1 MYAIKLI
8 SLYQAQFKVWKNCF
22 GRKKHPKRQHMKRVI
37 KCLTVNV
44 NAFKILATICFF
56 ALGLNTEAQVNWAND
71 GVSYFKSEKNQLVKY
86 TLPGNEMKI
95 IISKEQLTPAGRSE
109 PLTIAHFS
117 FSSDQQKAL
126 LFTNTQRVWRL
137 NSKGDYWVYNFNT
150 NALTQIGK
158 GLSAS
163 SLMFAKFSP
172 DGKTIAYVSQNN
184 LYSEDYASGK
194 ITALTTNGTVSL
206 INGTFDWAYEEEF
219 ACRDGFR
226 WSPDS
231 KSIAY
236 WQVDASAIKKFYM
249 INNTDSIYSQ
259 LVPLEYPKVG
269 ETPSACKIGVVNLE
283 DTKTTWMNIPGDA
296 AQHYL
301 VRMEFIPASNKLL
314 IQQLNRKQNKSKL
327 YTADAINGSVKVIQ
341 EETDEAWVDL
351 FQPGNTYAIDY
362 TNNFNFLKETNS
374 ILWASEKDGWRH
386 LYRVSL
392 EGKPEVQITKGAYD
406 VIDLKYINTKE
417 GDVYFLASPDNATQ
431 KYLYKSK
438 LNGKGEAELLSPE
451 GLKGSHDYSF
461 SSNGE
466 FAEHKFSNHYTKNA
480 SEFIS
485 VTNQK
490 ALYEGESI
498 ESRLKTFEE
507 KATTEFF
514 TLKTADGIEMD
525 GWMVKPTN
533 FDPKKK
539 YPVVF
544 YVYSEP
550 AMTTVNDRYNVSR
563 NWWYKGNMAEDG
575 YIYISLDN
583 RGTPAHKGRVWR
595 KSIYRKIGLVNIKDQ
610 AMAAKEILKW
620 DFVDA
625 ERIAVWGHSG
635 GGSATLN
642 LMFQFPEIYKTGIS
656 IAAVA
661 NQLTYDNIYQER
673 YMGLPQEN
681 REDFIAGSPIT
692 YAKNLVGNL
701 LYIHGTGDDNVH
713 YQNADLLLNELIKYN
728 KQFQFMAY
736 PNRSHSIREGEGTRE
751 HLSTLY
757 TNFLKL
763 HCPPGGR

>member
-1 MYAIKLI
+1 
-8 SLYQAQFKVWKNCF
+8 
-22 GRKKHPKRQHMKRVI
+22 MKRV
-37 KCLTVNV
+37 KKSLAVNV
-44 NAFKILATICFF
+44 NAFEFLVTICLF
-56 ALGLNTEAQVNWAND
+56 AFGFNTEAQVNWTND
-71 GVSYFKSEKNQLVKY
+71 RSSYFKLEKNQLVTY

-95 IISKEQLTPAGRSE
+95 IISKEQLTPAGRLE
-109 PLTIAHFS
+109 PLEIAHFS
-117 FSSDQQKAL
+117 FSPDQQKAL
-126 LFTNTQRVWRL
+126 LFTNTKRVWRL
-137 NSKGDYWVYNFNT
+137 NSKGDYWVYNFKT

-158 GLSAS
+158 SLPAS

-172 DGKTIAYVSQNN
+172 DGKTIAYVSGNN
-184 LYSEDYASGK
+184 LYSEDYESGK
-194 ITALTTNGTVSL
+194 ITSLTSNGTVTL

-269 ETPSACKIGVVNLE
+269 ETPSACKIGVVKLGE
-283 DTKTTWMNIPGDA
+283 TKTTWMNIPGDA

-301 VRMEFIPASNKLL
+301 VRLEFIPASNKLL

-327 YTADAINGSVKVIQ
+327 YIADAINGSTKVIQ

-386 LYRVSL
+386 LYQVSL
-392 EGKPEVQITKGAYD
+392 EGKPEIQITKGAYD
-406 VIDLKYINTKE
+406 VIDLKYINEKE
-417 GDVYFLASPDNATQ
+417 GDLYFLASPDNATQ
-431 KYLYKSK
+431 KYLYKAK
-438 LNGKGEAELLSPE
+438 LNGKGKTELLSPE

-466 FAEHKFSNHYTKNA
+466 FAEHTFSNHYTKKA

-485 VTNQK
+485 VSNNK
-490 ALYEGESI
+490 ALSETESI
-498 ESRLKTFEE
+498 INRLATLEE
-507 KATTEFF
+507 KPVTEFF
-514 TLKTADGIEMD
+514 TIKTADHVEMD

-692 YAKNLVGNL
+692 YAKNLQGNL

-728 KQFQFMAY
+728 KQFQFMSY
-736 PNRSHSIREGEGTRE
+736 PNRSHGIREGEGTRE